1 MKTVLQLLKIFAVV
15 YILICILLYF
25 IQEKLIFYPEKLAD
39 DHVFVFDQPFEEIR
53 LKATDHTALSGVLF
67 TTSNARGLIFYLHG
81 NAGSV
86 QSWGQVAGIYTAM
99 QYDVF
104 MPDYRGYG
112 KSGGNITS
120 EKQFYDDVQL
130 AYDSLKKR
138 YNEQNIII
146 AGYSIGTGAAAKLAS
161 ANKPRL
167 IILHAPYYSLTDM
180 LHHRFRILPAFILKY
195 KFETNKMLPACSM
208 PVVIFHGD
216 RDEVIYYGSSL
227 RLQQLFKPADT
238 LVTLHGQGHN
248 GISDNQEYVTSLQ
261 KILQAPVQ

>member
-1 MKTVLQLLKIFAVV
+1 MKTVLQLLKIIAAA
-15 YILICILLYF
+15 YILICVLLYF
-25 IQEKLIFYPEKLAD
+25 IQEKLIFFPEKLAA

-53 LKATDHTALSGVLF
+53 LKTKDNTLLSGVLF
-67 TTSNARGLIFYLHG
+67 KTGNAKGLIFYLHG

-112 KSGGNITS
+112 KSEGHISN
-120 EKQFYDDVQL
+120 EQQFNDDVQL
-130 AYDSLKKR
+130 AYDSLKNL

-161 ANKPRL
+161 VNQPRL
-167 IILHAPYYSLTDM
+167 LLLHAPYYSLTDM
-180 LHHRFRILPAFILKY
+180 LHHRFRIIPSFILKY
-195 KFETNKMLPACSM
+195 KFETNKVLPACSM

-216 RDEVIYYGSSL
+216 QDEVIYYGSSL

-238 LVTLHGQGHN
+238 LITLRAQGHN
-248 GISDNQEYVTSLQ
+248 GISDNQQYIAALQ
-261 KILQAPVQ
+261 KILQPAVQ